1 MATIN
6 RKANYEEKQQA
17 LRNGKTFS
25 FAEIEDVVELIA
37 TKQWPD
43 SKFGDDEC
51 CLWSMIRNKLNIDYQ
66 KT

>member
-37 TKQWPD
+37 A
-43 SKFGDDEC
+43 
-51 CLWSMIRNKLNIDYQ
+51 
-66 KT
+66 